1 MYNITMKKY
10 EQPMHSHGHMVD
22 HTAPMDETKADITED
37 VKAGYSPYS
46 KTDVKKDIAE
56 KKRKGGD

>member
-1 MYNITMKKY
+1 MHT
-10 EQPMHSHGHMVD
+10 MHSHGHKVD
-22 HTAPMDETKADITED
+22 HTAPLDTSNTDETKQDIAED

-56 KKRKGGD
+56 KKKGGE

>member
-1 MYNITMKKY
+1 MKKY

>member
-1 MYNITMKKY
+1 
-10 EQPMHSHGHMVD
+10 MHSTGHMVN
-22 HTAPMDETKADITED
+22 HTAPMDTSNTDETKQDIAED